1 MKSHRKSLI
10 LQHCELIF
18 LFREFDV
25 GTLNLGKVK
34 LFEHPNDWD
43 TCTPPL
49 DAVPGLMVQLERS
62 KLIDNKR
69 GHSNTELYSAFLG
82 AFDEFPWKTSNQLSG
97 PMIPAIKDIQNLKS
111 AHLIGKPEFGA
122 VIESDVRIHQKCI
135 YEL

>member
-1 MKSHRKSLI
+1 M
-10 LQHCELIF
+10 
-18 LFREFDV
+18 
-25 GTLNLGKVK
+25 GTLDLGKVK

-43 TCTPPL
+43 TCTPPF

-82 AFDEFPWKTSNQLSG
+82 AFDQFPWKTSNQLSA
-97 PMIPAIKDIQNLKS
+97 PMVPAIKDIQNLKS

-122 VIESDVRIHQKCI
+122 VIESDVFSTRILHVRIVLIQYFVGI
-135 YEL
+135 FLGNLLPGL